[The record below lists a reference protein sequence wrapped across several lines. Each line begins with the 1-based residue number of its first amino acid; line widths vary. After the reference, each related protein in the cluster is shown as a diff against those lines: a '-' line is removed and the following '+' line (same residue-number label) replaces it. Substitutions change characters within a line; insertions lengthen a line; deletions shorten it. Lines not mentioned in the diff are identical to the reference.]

1 MKIKV
6 SEASGPALDWMV
18 AKCEGYT
25 TGKFGPKWAV
35 VRGPEHW
42 GNESEAAPSYSIDWS
57 QGGPIIER
65 EKIELRYHDVIVAG
79 IWYRDGIGSDECSH
93 KAIGPTPLI
102 AAMRCYV
109 ASKLG
114 DEVEV
119 PDELIDDEPQPCPT
133 CGEDGGTSCG
143 AIDCG
148 Y

>member
-18 AKCEGYT
+18 AKCEGVKVEKIMGLSLWSSANWHRYST
-25 TGKFGPKWAV
+25 DWA
-35 VRGPEHW
+35 
-42 GNESEAAPSYSIDWS
+42 
-57 QGGPIIER
+57 QGGPIIAR
-65 EKIELRYHDVIVAG
+65 EGITLRNFIQGARWDAEIDDLALE
-79 IWYRDGIGSDECSH
+79 S
-93 KAIGPTPLI
+93 GPTPLI
-102 AAMRCYV
+102 AAMRCLC

-143 AIDCG
+143 AIDCD